1 MYIALKTNTPE
12 AELIVLTNTDVLH
25 SKTWHAHKELS
36 ATLLTTIEDE
46 LKKLGASL
54 QQIEGIICHN
64 EGGSFTGLRIGV
76 SVANA
81 LAAALRVPVVS
92 CTSQQWQHPTALPQ
106 LVQGVKVGQYIQPQ
120 YDRPATTTQ
129 PKK

>member
-12 AELIVLTNTDVLH
+12 AELVVLTNTDVLH
-25 SKTWHAHKELS
+25 NKTWHAHKELS
-36 ATLLTTIEDE
+36 ATLLATIESE
-46 LKKLGASL
+46 LKKHGASL

-81 LAAALRVPVVS
+81 LAAALRIPVVG
-92 CTSQQWQHPTALPQ
+92 CTSLCVRARRST
-106 LVQGVKVGQYIQPQ
+106 G
-120 YDRPATTTQ
+120 
-129 PKK
+129 